1 MNIMKTCKSCI
12 LIHPHTY
19 SRFKIHNMIYHLEWK
34 CLLFSLFDNLIWK
47 NEKHRYPVWRVVCAY
62 VCLFWC
68 GNSWLCFR
76 NKKNILKRM
85 LSLFIWFNCG
95 SFHSLFNEK
104 RLKKNNHERIELWNI
119 AVKITFTLINLS
131 VQHGMEPLL
140 FLV

>member
-12 LIHPHTY
+12 FIHPHIY

-62 VCLFWC
+62 LCLFWC

-76 NKKNILKRM
+76 NKKISLKDRCHC
-85 LSLFIWFNCG
+85 LFDSTVALFT
-95 SFHSLFNEK
+95 LFNEK

-131 VQHGMEPLL
+131 V
-140 FLV
+140 

>member
-62 VCLFWC
+62 LCLFWC

-76 NKKNILKRM
+76 NKKISLKDCCHC
-85 LSLFIWFNCG
+85 LFDSTVALFT
-95 SFHSLFNEK
+95 LFNEK

-131 VQHGMEPLL
+131 V
-140 FLV
+140 